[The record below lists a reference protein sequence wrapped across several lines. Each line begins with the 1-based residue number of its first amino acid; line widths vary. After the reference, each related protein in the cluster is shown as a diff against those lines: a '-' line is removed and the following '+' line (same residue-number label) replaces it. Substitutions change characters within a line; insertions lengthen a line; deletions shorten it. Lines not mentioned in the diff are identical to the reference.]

1 MIRRDGAR
9 MVISGPATLATAARL
24 LEEGRRHLAEGVA
37 TVDLAEVS
45 ELDSS
50 LLALALEWLRE
61 NKNESALASN
71 RFGETRHA
79 VKFVEQLYASGARL
93 VIVPDESINTD
104 GDTIR
109 GEGGPYADAL
119 VVNLPEDEDR
129 RKAVIAICQ
138 RELKREG
145 FKLEDGMSSEQ
156 IYLWWD

>member
-1 MIRRDGAR
+1 MSHLC
-9 MVISGPATLATAARL
+9 VILAASVLQLLFVSGCGFPMEAI
-24 LEEGRRHLAEGVA
+24 LAE
-37 TVDLAEVS
+37 S
-45 ELDSS
+45 EG
-50 LLALALEWLRE
+50 AGAPVTGPEALEWLRE